1 MQTKYLLTLLKTI
14 NMEHFSL
21 IATREY
27 LNKIGNKSF
36 ILMTLLL
43 PILLSGITFLIS
55 FLSSVNNDTSKN
67 ISVVDNTGYIYQKLD
82 SSTDIIYDLIDDA
95 TIDEAKEISRN
106 KSDYGLLYINNFDS
120 PEEIAE
126 SIMFISETSPSFT
139 VLNKLESQLESILTD
154 ENFRILGIDINQI
167 NSSKIIVNLFQ
178 ESFDG
183 EETTRLDGIV
193 KLGFGFALGM
203 LLYFFI
209 FAYGSMIM
217 MSVMEE
223 KTSRIVEIIIS
234 SVKPFNLMTG
244 KIIGVSLAGLTQVLI
259 WGVMFSVF
267 SYFFSTYFGI
277 SASSSSGEIILSTEE
292 ADAIS
297 SSALEMIS
305 AFMNLPLTNIFFAFI
320 IYFIGGYFL
329 YASIF
334 AAIGASI
341 DNQADAQQFM
351 LPITLIIIIGL
362 YVGVLTVPEDPNG
375 IVAQIFSY
383 IPFTSPI
390 VMLMRI
396 PHGVPLYE
404 QILSVTILF
413 SSVLLIVWISA
424 KIYRIGILMYG
435 KKITYGEMIKWL
447 RS

>member
-259 WGVMFSVF
+259 WGAMFSVF

-305 AFMNLPLTNIFFAFI
+305 AFMNLPLTNIFIAFI
-320 IYFIGGYFL
+320 MYFLGGYFL
-329 YASIF
+329 YASMF
-334 AAIGASI
+334 AAVGAAI

-351 LPITLIIIIGL
+351 LPVTLIIIIGL

>member
-1 MQTKYLLTLLKTI
+1 MKYLLTLLKTI

-43 PILLSGITFLIS
+43 PILLSGITFLLS

-193 KLGFGFALGM
+193 KLGFGLALGM

-277 SASSSSGEIILSTEE
+277 SASSSSGEIILSTDE

-297 SSALEMIS
+297 SFALEMIS

-320 IYFIGGYFL
+320 MYFIGGYFL

-334 AAIGASI
+334 AAIGAAI

>member
-1 MQTKYLLTLLKTI
+1 
-14 NMEHFSL
+14 MEHFS
-21 IATREY
+21 IITTREY

-36 ILMTLLL
+36 IMMTLLL
-43 PILLSGITFLIS
+43 PIILAGLTFLLS
-55 FLSSVNNDTSKN
+55 FLSSVNNDSSKT
-67 ISVVDNTGYIYQKLD
+67 ISVVDNTGYIYQNVD
-82 SSTDIIYDLIDDA
+82 SSDDIIYDLI
-95 TIDEAKEISRN
+95 IDSSLDKAKEISRN
-106 KSDYGLLYINNFDS
+106 NSDYGLLYITDFDT

-126 SIMFISETSPSFT
+126 SIVFISEDSPSLSIISR
-139 VLNKLESQLESILTD
+139 VESQLETILTN
-154 ENFRILGIDINQI
+154 ENFRLTGIDVNEV
-167 NSSKIIVNLFQ
+167 NSSKIYINLFQ

-183 EETTRLDGIV
+183 KETTRVDGLV
-193 KLGFGFALGM
+193 KLMFGFFLGL

-209 FAYGSMIM
+209 FAYGGMIM

-223 KTSRIVEIIIS
+223 KTNRIIEIIIS
-234 SVKPFNLMTG
+234 SVKPFHLMTG
-244 KIIGVSLAGLTQVLI
+244 KIIGVSLAALTQVLI
-259 WGVMFSVF
+259 WGAMFFVF
-267 SYFFSTYFGI
+267 SYIFSVVFGI
-277 SASSSSGEIILSTEE
+277 STSYETGDLILSTEGNNGL
-292 ADAIS
+292 S
-297 SSALEMIS
+297 SFALEMIS
-305 AFMNLPLTNIFFAFI
+305 AFMNLPLTNIFIAFI
-320 IYFIGGYFL
+320 MYFLGGYFL
-329 YASIF
+329 YASMF
-334 AAIGASI
+334 AAVGAAI

-351 LPITLIIIIGL
+351 LPVTLIIIIGL

-435 KKITYGEMIKWL
+435 QKPSYKDLYKWL
-447 RS
+447 KY

>member
-1 MQTKYLLTLLKTI
+1 
-14 NMEHFSL
+14 MEHFSL

-43 PILLSGITFLIS
+43 PIFLSGITFLLS

-95 TIDEAKEISRN
+95 TIDQAKEISRN

-167 NSSKIIVNLFQ
+167 NSSKIIINLFQ

-183 EETTRLDGIV
+183 EETTRVDGVV

-334 AAIGASI
+334 AAIGAAI

-351 LPITLIIIIGL
+351 LPITLVVIIGL
-362 YVGVLTVPEDPNG
+362 YVGMLTVPEDPNG
-375 IVAQIFSY
+375 IIAQIFSY

-390 VMLMRI
+390 VMMMRI

-404 QILSVTILF
+404 QILSLTILF
-413 SSVLLIVWISA
+413 SSVLFFVWISA

-435 KKITYGEMIKWL
+435 KKITYSEMIKWL

>member
-1 MQTKYLLTLLKTI
+1 
-14 NMEHFSL
+14 MEHFSL

-43 PILLSGITFLIS
+43 PILLSGITFLLS

-82 SSTDIIYDLIDDA
+82 SSTDIIYDLIIDA
-95 TIDEAKEISRN
+95 SLDEAKEISRN

-334 AAIGASI
+334 AAIGAAI

>member
-1 MQTKYLLTLLKTI
+1 MKYLLTLLKTI

-43 PILLSGITFLIS
+43 PILLSGITFLLS

-139 VLNKLESQLESILTD
+139 VLNKLESQLESILTN

-167 NSSKIIVNLFQ
+167 NSSKIIINLFQ

-183 EETTRLDGIV
+183 EETTRVDGIV

-334 AAIGASI
+334 AAIGAAI

>member
-1 MQTKYLLTLLKTI
+1 
-14 NMEHFSL
+14 MEHFSL

-43 PILLSGITFLIS
+43 PILLSGITFLLS

-82 SSTDIIYDLIDDA
+82 SSTDIIYDIIDDA

-297 SSALEMIS
+297 SFALEMIS
-305 AFMNLPLTNIFFAFI
+305 AFMNSPLTNIFFAFI

-334 AAIGASI
+334 AAIGAAI

-404 QILSVTILF
+404 QILSGTILF

>member
-1 MQTKYLLTLLKTI
+1 
-14 NMEHFSL
+14 MEHFSL
-21 IATREY
+21 IAARDY

-43 PILLSGITFLIS
+43 PILLSGITFLLS

-82 SSTDIIYDLIDDA
+82 SSTDIIYDLI
-95 TIDEAKEISRN
+95 IDSSLDNAKEISRN
-106 KSDYGLLYINNFDS
+106 KSDYGLLFINNFDS

-297 SSALEMIS
+297 SYALEMIS

-334 AAIGASI
+334 AATIYVTNNTYNYYRSI
-341 DNQADAQQFM
+341 C
-351 LPITLIIIIGL
+351 
-362 YVGVLTVPEDPNG
+362 
-375 IVAQIFSY
+375 
-383 IPFTSPI
+383 
-390 VMLMRI
+390 R
-396 PHGVPLYE
+396 
-404 QILSVTILF
+404 SVNC
-413 SSVLLIVWISA
+413 S
-424 KIYRIGILMYG
+424 
-435 KKITYGEMIKWL
+435 
-447 RS
+447 

>member
-43 PILLSGITFLIS
+43 PILLSGITFLLS

-305 AFMNLPLTNIFFAFI
+305 AFMNLPLTNIFIAFI
-320 IYFIGGYFL
+320 MYFLGGYFL
-329 YASIF
+329 YASMF
-334 AAIGASI
+334 AAVGAAI

-351 LPITLIIIIGL
+351 LPVTLIIIIGL

-413 SSVLLIVWISA
+413 SSVLLIIWISA

>member
-43 PILLSGITFLIS
+43 PILLSGITFLLS

-259 WGVMFSVF
+259 WGAMFSVF

-277 SASSSSGEIILSTEE
+277 SASYSSGEIILSTEE

-424 KIYRIGILMYG
+424 KIYRVGILMYG
-435 KKITYGEMIKWL
+435 KKVTYGELIKWL

>member
-1 MQTKYLLTLLKTI
+1 MKYLLTLLKTI

-43 PILLSGITFLIS
+43 PIFLSGITFLLS
-55 FLSSVNNDTSKN
+55 FLSSVNNDTSKT

-82 SSTDIIYDLIDDA
+82 SSTDIIYDLIEDA
-95 TIDEAKEISRN
+95 SLDEAKEISRN

-193 KLGFGFALGM
+193 KLGFGLALGM

-334 AAIGASI
+334 AAIGAAI

>member
-1 MQTKYLLTLLKTI
+1 
-14 NMEHFSL
+14 MEHFSL

-43 PILLSGITFLIS
+43 PILLSGITFLLS

-334 AAIGASI
+334 AAIGAAI

>member
-259 WGVMFSVF
+259 WGVMFFVF

-305 AFMNLPLTNIFFAFI
+305 AFMNLPLTNIFIAFI
-320 IYFIGGYFL
+320 MYFLGGYFL
-329 YASIF
+329 YASMF
-334 AAIGASI
+334 AAVGAAI

-351 LPITLIIIIGL
+351 LPVTLIIIIGL

-424 KIYRIGILMYG
+424 KIYRVGILMYG
-435 KKITYGEMIKWL
+435 KKVTYGELIKWL

>member
-43 PILLSGITFLIS
+43 PILLSGITFLLS

-305 AFMNLPLTNIFFAFI
+305 AFMNLPLTNIFIAFI
-320 IYFIGGYFL
+320 MYFLGGYFL
-329 YASIF
+329 YASMF
-334 AAIGASI
+334 AAVGAAI

-362 YVGVLTVPEDPNG
+362 YVGLLTVPEDPNG